1 MTEKQLPYKFS
12 FSISYKEYQSLTLA
26 HSKNQLIFL
35 SLFIFLVFTATTWI
49 KSSDFNVMLMK
60 APIGIVVSLAL
71 TFFMWL
77 LTLYKARRVFESSGM
92 LKNEQTLTLS
102 EDGIQMT
109 IDSND
114 SMIPWNDVA
123 KITESKHLIIVYL
136 AKNQGVL
143 ISKNAVDIARL
154 KTILCSFLESNKL
167 QIK

>member
-1 MTEKQLPYKFS
+1 M
-12 FSISYKEYQSLTLA
+12 
-26 HSKNQLIFL
+26 
-35 SLFIFLVFTATTWI
+35 FIFLVFTATTWI

-71 TFFMWL
+71 TLFMWL

-114 SMIPWNDVA
+114 SLIRWNDVA
-123 KITESKHLIIVYL
+123 KVTESRITSYNVCYTKLLRI
-136 AKNQGVL
+136 
-143 ISKNAVDIARL
+143 NADGARL
-154 KTILCSFLESNKL
+154 CEPCTATRAVPFARRARVL
-167 QIK
+167 